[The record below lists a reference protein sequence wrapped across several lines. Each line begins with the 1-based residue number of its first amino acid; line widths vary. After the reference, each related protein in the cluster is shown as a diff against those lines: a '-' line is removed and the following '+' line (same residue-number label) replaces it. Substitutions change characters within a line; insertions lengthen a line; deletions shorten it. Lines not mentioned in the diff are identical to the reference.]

1 MNYADNLMVADRIRT
16 NKYRIFNKELAH
28 YIGLNESIYLSYLID
43 QDHFFNELKVGE
55 PFYKTQKSIYL
66 ETTLKEDT
74 LTRLNKKFVEMKV
87 IKIIKK
93 GIPAKNYF
101 QINYEEVNK
110 LLNEATENYINF
122 IKSYENDSDSST
134 RNLQEQVP
142 AKSEINNKYK
152 NKDSAINIS
161 KDISYN
167 SNDGA
172 LQENNDNEKINNM
185 FDTLEVD
192 MGNDSLGN
200 NSDKVL
206 KEPVAPPKR
215 KQGVNLAPYIDYID
229 TYYKGMKEIKELLIQ
244 YILGV
249 NSCRAVWTLEEW
261 KEVLRYLYEHN
272 SMAIPGAEGR
282 KIIVGSTIESIQYA
296 IQGGPNGPYMDFT
309 HQPPNKKGNQ
319 STVQGL
325 GVFY

>member
-1 MNYADNLMVADRIRT
+1 MNYANNLMVADRIRT

-101 QINYEEVNK
+101 QINYE
-110 LLNEATENYINF
+110 
-122 IKSYENDSDSST
+122 SYENDSDSST

-215 KQGVNLAPYIDYID
+215 
-229 TYYKGMKEIKELLIQ
+229 
-244 YILGV
+244 
-249 NSCRAVWTLEEW
+249 
-261 KEVLRYLYEHN
+261 
-272 SMAIPGAEGR
+272 
-282 KIIVGSTIESIQYA
+282 
-296 IQGGPNGPYMDFT
+296 
-309 HQPPNKKGNQ
+309 
-319 STVQGL
+319 
-325 GVFY
+325 